1 MNSCSLDAS
10 VVKKPPASAGDAEVM
25 DSIPGSGRSPREGN
39 GNPRQY
45 PCLENSVDRGTWRA
59 TVLRIPKSQMWL
71 NDCAHTHSLRQ
82 ICSLCQSYWKCFSAV
97 SLLFFVVLWFLLF
110 SFPLL
115 WWLSLYR
122 SPLDQSLIMP
132 WPCDSAVSLASFTPA
147 LYVNLKGYHPT

>member
-1 MNSCSLDAS
+1 MLGGWGWLEEHMKELCFFLNIESDYYSNGISLPGGS
-10 VVKKPPASAGDAEVM
+10 EVKVSACNAGDLG
-25 DSIPGSGRSPREGN
+25 SIPGSGRSPREGN

-115 WWLSLYR
+115 
-122 SPLDQSLIMP
+122 
-132 WPCDSAVSLASFTPA
+132 
-147 LYVNLKGYHPT
+147 